1 MRDWQRPVAPPARL
15 EYITRMAQN
24 RFPPASGPSQR
35 QLRVGE
41 LIRRTLSEVLARGD
55 VHDPELNRFSIT
67 VGEVRVSPDLHI
79 ATVYVMPLGGGQ
91 REEAI
96 ALADDSLIVP
106 LNTEIAL
113 LAADLTLS
121 HKLAFADA
129 VIYASAR
136 KYQTELV
143 TSDDHFKGLPGVT
156 YISKKEA

>member
-1 MRDWQRPVAPPARL
+1 MILVDTCGWIEWFA
-15 EYITRMAQN
+15 N
-24 RFPPASGPSQR
+24 G
-35 QLRVGE
+35 
-41 LIRRTLSEVLARGD
+41 VLAD
-55 VHDPELNRFSIT
+55 SFAPYMKDPADLLVPTTVQYELYKW
-67 VGEVRVSPDLHI
+67 VK
-79 ATVYVMPLGGGQ
+79 
-91 REEAI
+91 RESDETTALDAI

-113 LAADLTLS
+113 MAADLTLS